1 MIENIRSLSRTP
13 GGYILLLAFL
23 CGVAPIELTA
33 QQITVHTVSAPINSL
48 SLTDVDFIH
57 SATPQWLFSV
67 DVAAPGGRTVSVCA
81 RVTLDVTLATGE
93 HWGDAL
99 ILVTKTFAI
108 TGSRTFTNLDIGK
121 GKAIQDSS
129 LVWNQDAKNKF
140 LDVALPSGQMPAGKY
155 TFLVEILDPSTGSV
169 LGTTPPNEDIQFILT
184 NPTSV
189 ELLFPNDAD
198 THVSQL
204 PLFQWVFDGTRSK
217 ISIYELLPGQSS
229 LEEATQ
235 GVPILTQEVP
245 STSFQYPS
253 GGVRSLQ
260 AGHAYVWYVE
270 GEVLALGGKSTLL
283 KSPLRSFTV
292 EAGPSAASSLLDEVE
307 SSLDPKYK
315 PLFDQIRAEGLTPTG
330 TMRVNGAAIQVNEL
344 LEILKYLRMH
354 PDAVQTAGIQ

>member
-1 MIENIRSLSRTP
+1 MIKNIRLLSRTP
-13 GGYILLLAFL
+13 RAFTLALAFL
-23 CGVAPIELTA
+23 SIVVPVRLSA
-33 QQITVHTVSAPINSL
+33 QQITVHAVSAPINSI

-57 SATPQWLFSV
+57 SASPQWLFSV
-67 DVAAPGGRTVSVCA
+67 DVSAPGGRTVSVCA

-99 ILVTKTFAI
+99 ILLTKTFSI
-108 TGSRTFTNLDIGK
+108 TGTRTFTNLDIGK
-121 GKAIQDSS
+121 GKTIQDSS
-129 LVWNQDAKNKF
+129 LVWNQDAKSKF
-140 LDVALPSGQMPAGKY
+140 LDVALPSGQMPAGRY
-155 TFLVEILDPSTGSV
+155 TFLVEILDPSSGSV
-169 LGTTPPNEDIQFILT
+169 LGSDNQDIQFILT

-198 THVSQL
+198 REVSQL

-217 ISIYELLPGQSS
+217 ILIYELLPGQSS

-260 AGHAYVWYVE
+260 AGHTYVWYVE

-315 PLFDQIRAEGLTPTG
+315 PLFDQIRAEGLTSTG
-330 TMRVNGAAIQVNEL
+330 TIRVNGAAIQVNEL